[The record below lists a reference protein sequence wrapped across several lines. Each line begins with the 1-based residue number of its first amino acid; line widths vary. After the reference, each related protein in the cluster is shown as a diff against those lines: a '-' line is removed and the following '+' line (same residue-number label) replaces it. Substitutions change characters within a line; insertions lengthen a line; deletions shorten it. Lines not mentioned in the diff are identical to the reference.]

1 VFGRRLII
9 LVAVLMGL
17 TALAASVAPP
27 PDPNRRPTGRDAPP
41 QGAATP
47 APTPA
52 TRARVVTRHIDV
64 AGRRAPVRITVAEGD
79 TLELAVDVDA
89 PDTVALDDLDLQ
101 PAAPGSPAR
110 FELLADT
117 PGEFPLRLLEAQ
129 RALGVIR
136 VSAASAAR

>member
-27 PDPNRRPTGRDAPP
+27 PQPNRRPDGRDAPQP
-41 QGAATP
+41 RAATP
-47 APTPA
+47 LPTPA
-52 TRARVVTRHIDV
+52 GRVAVVTRHVD
-64 AGRRAPVRITVAEGD
+64 GSRRLAPVRITLAQGD
-79 TLELAVDVDA
+79 TLELAVDVGA

-101 PAAPGSPAR
+101 AAAPGSPAR
-110 FELLADT
+110 FEWLADA
-117 PGEFPLRLLEAQ
+117 PGEFPLRLLEAE
-129 RALGVIR
+129 RVLGVIR

>member
-27 PDPNRRPTGRDAPP
+27 PDPQRRNSTQNDGSPT
-41 QGAATP
+41 ATP
-47 APTPA
+47 TPPETTA
-52 TRARVVTRHIDV
+52 Q
-64 AGRRAPVRITVAEGD
+64 APVIDRRIDATTAGEPVTVDVPRGAM
-79 TLELAVDVDA
+79 LELEVEVGA
-89 PDTVALDDLDLQ
+89 PDTVALGDGELEA
-101 PAAPGSPAR
+101 AAPGSPAR

-117 PGEFPLRLLEAQ
+117 PGEFPLRLLEAE
-129 RALGVIR
+129 RTLGVVR

>member
-1 VFGRRLII
+1 MFGRRLII

-27 PDPNRRPTGRDAPP
+27 PQTRRPAASPTPPPASTAPAPP
-41 QGAATP
+41 P
-47 APTPA
+47 ASA
-52 TRARVVTRHIDV
+52 GVVTRHLD
-64 AGRRAPVRITVAEGD
+64 ATTPGAPVTIRVARGD
-79 TLELAVDVDA
+79 TLELAVDVSE

-101 PAAPGSPAR
+101 AATPGSPAR

-117 PGEFPLRLLEAQ
+117 PGEFPLRLLEAE